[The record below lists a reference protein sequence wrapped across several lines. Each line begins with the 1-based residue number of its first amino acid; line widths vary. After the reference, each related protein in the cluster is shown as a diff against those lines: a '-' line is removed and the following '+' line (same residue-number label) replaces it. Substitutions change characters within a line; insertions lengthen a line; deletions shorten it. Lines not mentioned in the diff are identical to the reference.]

1 MTAVID
7 VTDRPVLS
15 LGPSTSR
22 TLYPSGVA
30 SGEAFGTASSVAAVL
45 PAGVASTAVMGDAVT
60 VAVVAPAGVDAA
72 SGAAGSPSTTASVSV
87 SGVASVTAF
96 GLPQL
101 NAAAPVYGVGSGAD
115 AGSPV
120 AFTSMNIAGFSA
132 AGGGP
137 GSPSLAMVMNP
148 DGVASGAVFGDADTL
163 VTVFIVPGPVD
174 PSNDFGDAVV
184 TKYGWVFRGP
194 RNVYQW
200 RMPPLKEYE
209 GISLVKESGVWTEV
223 AHPDLERTLSAQ
235 KYLPGGHDHVVS
247 TSLKDELIGAGYT
260 VTSEVVTTE
269 DYET

>member
-7 VTDRPVLS
+7 VTDRPVFH

-22 TLYPSGVA
+22 ILYPSGVA
-30 SGEAFGTASSVAAVL
+30 SGVAFGTAQVDTVVA
-45 PAGVASTAVMGDAVT
+45 PAGVGSAVVVGTAVT
-60 VAVVAPAGVDAA
+60 VAVVEPASVGASSGV
-72 SGAAGSPSTTASVSV
+72 AGSPSTTALVTGP
-87 SGVASVTAF
+87 GVASGLGVGQPQLDAISYPSGRASTVAF
-96 GLPQL
+96 GTTL
-101 NAAAPVYGVGSGAD
+101 S
-115 AGSPV
+115 
-120 AFTSMNIAGFSA
+120 FISMNPTGFSA
-132 AGGGP
+132 AGTVGTP
-137 GSPSLAMVMNP
+137 MLRADINP
-148 DGVASGAVFGDADTL
+148 TGVAGTEQFGDADT
-163 VTVFIVPGPVD
+163 VATVFIIPGPVD
-174 PSNDFGDAVV
+174 PRNDFGDPVV

-200 RMPPLKEYE
+200 RMPPYKEYE